1 MHIPDGYLGP
11 QTYGT
16 LYGVMLPIWYW
27 ASRKVKET
35 LKSKQAPLL
44 ALASAF
50 SFVIM
55 MFNVPAP
62 GGSTGHA
69 VGGALIAIV
78 LGPWQALMAITVAL
92 VIQSLLF
99 GDGGV
104 TAIGANCFN
113 MAFVMP
119 FTAYLFYWMIRG
131 NADASS
137 KRSLIAGFIA
147 GYVSLNIAAIL
158 TAVEFGIQPFIARGA
173 DGAPLYCPYPLS
185 VTVPVMAFEHLL
197 VFGWIEGAVTSLVL
211 SYISRTEPDLIAVG
225 IKLKRL
231 WVGLAFLII
240 LTPLGLIAQGTAWGE
255 WSAEELKKILG
266 FIPEGIGRLE
276 GIWIAMFGGYN
287 MQGWEGQLMSAAG
300 YILSAFIGVAV
311 IAGAAFIFGRLLS
324 ACPVRKS
331 SHQEQVSSL
340 SLRAKLS
347 NVVKEGE

>member
-11 QTYGT
+11 QTYGA

-27 ASRKVKET
+27 ASRKVKEA
-35 LKSKQAPLL
+35 LKSRQAPLL

-50 SFVIM
+50 SFIIM

-119 FTAYLFYWMIRG
+119 FTAYFIYWLTRG
-131 NADASS
+131 NAAASS

-185 VTVPVMAFEHLL
+185 VTVPVMAFEHL
-197 VFGWIEGAVTSLVL
+197 
-211 SYISRTEPDLIAVG
+211 
-225 IKLKRL
+225 
-231 WVGLAFLII
+231 
-240 LTPLGLIAQGTAWGE
+240 
-255 WSAEELKKILG
+255 
-266 FIPEGIGRLE
+266 
-276 GIWIAMFGGYN
+276 
-287 MQGWEGQLMSAAG
+287 
-300 YILSAFIGVAV
+300 
-311 IAGAAFIFGRLLS
+311 
-324 ACPVRKS
+324 
-331 SHQEQVSSL
+331 
-340 SLRAKLS
+340 
-347 NVVKEGE
+347 